1 MMNKTAEAKPDPISI
16 TLVHNP
22 AGERRRKKLF
32 FVFIARNH
40 LKRLNSEKEIKT
52 NERTFVYFLS

>member
-1 MMNKTAEAKPDPISI
+1 MMNQTAEAKPDPISI

-32 FVFIARNH
+32 
-40 LKRLNSEKEIKT
+40 S
-52 NERTFVYFLS
+52 FLSPVTL